1 MPWGIARPFAIPVIV
16 ATVAGADVTL
26 TAGSDITGFTPSA
39 AIAGGFTSQW
49 AYVVW
54 VHATIVLGGT
64 APSALVVKL
73 KNAVPTTLDTFT
85 VPPANL
91 VNSAIL
97 PLSFML
103 VGTSSATLYN
113 GTGDTPIITFNG
125 TGQNSTL
132 KAQSRAVFAFWNTGD

>member
-1 MPWGIARPFAIPVIV
+1 MPWGIARPFAIPTIV
-16 ATVAGADVTL
+16 VTVGAADVTL

-39 AIAGGFTSQW
+39 ALAGGFTSSW

-125 TGQNSTL
+125 TGQASTL